1 MSPIRI
7 LLADDHA
14 VLRAGLKSMLNDE
27 EDMIV
32 VGEAGDGI
40 RCIDLARETTPDVVV
55 MDINM
60 PNCNGLEALA
70 ELRNRGFA
78 GKILFL
84 TMHDDPAYLR
94 RVIEGGGAGYLL
106 KQSAGEELLAA
117 IRAVHEGGIYV
128 SPQHAKIILQ
138 ASVESDAGSRPSDGA
153 AERHSSLS
161 DREAEIFKLIALG
174 HSNREIAEMLFIS
187 VKTVETYKARMMR
200 KLDLGS
206 RAALVRLALEL
217 GILG

>member
-40 RCIDLARETTPDVVV
+40 GCIDLARETTPDVVV

-70 ELRNRGFA
+70 ELRDGGFA

-117 IRAVHEGGIYV
+117 IRAVNEGGIYV
-128 SPQHAKIILQ
+128 SPKHAKIILQ
-138 ASVESDAGSRPSDGA
+138 ASVESDAGSGPSDGA
-153 AERHSSLS
+153 AERYASLS

-174 HSNREIAEMLFIS
+174 HSNREIAGMLFIS